1 MTICLAMIVKDESH
15 VILDT
20 LKNIMDHIPIDYWVI
35 SDTGSSDDTMELIQT
50 FFRER
55 RIQGE
60 LLQRPWV
67 DFSHNRNEVLQYAF
81 QKTDYLLMFDADDSF
96 VGTFK
101 LPQPMTEDAYLL
113 TFGEGMTYPRPTLI
127 TNRKEWRY
135 EGILHET
142 LEHPGTEKRRG
153 CPIEGKYHII
163 SGRTGNRNK
172 NPRKYQDDAELLERA
187 IMTEQNPVLK
197 HRYIYYCAQ
206 SYRDYQDFQ
215 NAIRMYG
222 VFLESDGNA
231 SEKYLACMELAKLYL
246 GKNQFDMVQMYF
258 CKTVQYEPER
268 IEGIVMLMEKLFEQK
283 NHVLVNAL
291 YHRFK
296 GYNRKQSYKT
306 FFIADLYD
314 YVMEAYNSVSAS
326 VVGDSSSGYECCKK
340 VIMYSK
346 NKNNVDTCT
355 KNLMFYKTFLDK
367 DPAFKAYLETKKP

>member
-1 MTICLAMIVKDESH
+1 
-15 VILDT
+15 
-20 LKNIMDHIPIDYWVI
+20 MD
-35 SDTGSSDDTMELIQT
+35 LIQT
-50 FFRER
+50 FFQEH

-60 LLQRPWV
+60 LIHRKWV
-67 DFSHNRNEVLQYAF
+67 DFSHNRNEVLHHAF

-101 LPQPMTEDAYLL
+101 LPPTMTEDAYLL
-113 TFGEGMTYPRPTLI
+113 TFGEGMTYPRPALI
-127 TNRKEWRY
+127 TNRKEWKY
-135 EGILHET
+135 EGVLHET
-142 LEHPGTEKRRG
+142 LEHPGSEKRLG
-153 CPIEGKYHII
+153 CPIEGKYHIV

-172 NPRKYQDDAELLERA
+172 NPRKYQDDAELLERT

-197 HRYIYYCAQ
+197 HRYMYYCAQ
-206 SYRDYQDFQ
+206 SYRDCQDVQ
-215 NAIRMYG
+215 NAIRMYT
-222 VFLESDGNA
+222 VFLDSDGNPP
-231 SEKYLACMELAKLYL
+231 EKYLACMELAKLYL
-246 GKNQFDMVQMYF
+246 GKNQFETVQMYF

-283 NHVLVNAL
+283 NHVIINAL

-296 GYNRKQSYKT
+296 GYNRKQSHKT

-326 VVGDSSSGYECCKK
+326 VVGDPVSGYECCKK

-355 KNLMFYKTFLDK
+355 KNLMYYKTFLDK
-367 DPAFKAYLETKKP
+367 DPAFKAYLETKMT